1 LRDIPVYPNIIGNSL
16 LPAFYHLLSFLKLLD
31 ESHYGAYCISQEN
44 QMEKWVERDEKYTGK
59 IFSLLSGKVLL
70 DNGELVT
77 RDIVHHNGG
86 VAIVPVLNDS
96 VVLIRQ
102 FRISIEREIFEL
114 PAGRLEENEMPE
126 ACARRELEEEIGYK
140 ARKMSLAAS
149 YYSSVG
155 FTDEKMY
162 IFLAF
167 QLQKVAAHLE
177 PDERIK
183 AIYVPIAELGRRL
196 ENNEFEDSKTI
207 IGLRALLAYLQISSS
222 EQT

>member
-1 LRDIPVYPNIIGNSL
+1 
-16 LPAFYHLLSFLKLLD
+16 
-31 ESHYGAYCISQEN
+31 
-44 QMEKWVERDEKYTGK
+44 MEKWTEREEKYKGQ
-59 IFSLLSGKVLL
+59 IFSLLSGKVQL

-86 VAIVPVLNDS
+86 VAIVPVVDDS
-96 VVLIRQ
+96 VVLISQ
-102 FRISIEREIFEL
+102 FRISIEREILEL
-114 PAGRLEENEMPE
+114 PAGRLEENERTE
-126 ACARRELEEEIGYK
+126 DCARRELEEEIGYR
-140 ARKMSLAAS
+140 AGKMSLVAS

-167 QLQKVAAHLE
+167 QLQKVTAHLE
-177 PDERIK
+177 LDERVK
-183 AIYVPIAELGRRL
+183 AIYIPIAELGKKL

-207 IGLRALLAYLQISSS
+207 IGLRALLAHLQISSS